1 MMQTHNTYKTS
12 DLYLSAFLMAKGLKL
27 VDKSR
32 NGHKFIFVFDDR
44 EDRKELIQEFFNGGL
59 VNVTAFRGALQDL
72 KTMVFNA

>member
-1 MMQTHNTYKTS
+1 MINTYQTS

-32 NGHKFIFVFDDR
+32 NGHKFIFFFDDR

-72 KTMVFNA
+72 KTMVFNV